1 MPEARRRIIVKKPGG
16 YSAFDFDETPLEAP
30 GPGQVQIDV
39 RACGINFADISV
51 RLGLYAAAKD
61 AYPLC
66 PGLEFAGIARR
77 TGSGVSRYSVGDRV
91 FGVTRFGAYTTV
103 INCPVEHIWPLPETW
118 DFEKGAAFPVA
129 YLTAYYGLHNIGQL
143 RDSDTALVHSAAG
156 GVGTALIHLLS
167 VNNERTKVSVAQS
180 GVSRLSVGVV
190 GRPEKVSH
198 VKSAGAKFV
207 IDKSSEPLWKRA
219 EEISPEGYDL
229 ILDANGASTLRDS
242 YRHIRSSGR
251 LLVYGFASM
260 FSHSGRKNWLKLA
273 WDYLRTP
280 RFSPFDL
287 TGANKSI
294 CGFNLIYLFEKVEL
308 FRDIMNR
315 LLDLD
320 SEGLIPPMPVTSF
333 PFEDIVKAHQAIE
346 SGNTIG
352 KLILKI

>member
-1 MPEARRRIIVKKPGG
+1 MRIIVKKPGG
-16 YSAFDFDETPLEAP
+16 YSAFGFDETSLEAP
-30 GPGQVQIDV
+30 GPGEVQIDV
-39 RACGINFADISV
+39 RASGINFADISV

-66 PGLEFAGIARR
+66 PGLEFAGIVRR
-77 TGSGVSRYSVGDRV
+77 TGSVVSGYSVGDRV

-129 YLTAYYGLHNIGQL
+129 YLTAYYGLYNVGQL
-143 RDSDTALVHSAAG
+143 RDSDTVLVHSAAG

-167 VNNERTKVSVAQS
+167 VNNERTKASVVQR
-180 GVSRLSVGVV
+180 GVPRLTAGVV
-190 GRPEKVSH
+190 GGPEKVSH
-198 VKSAGAKFV
+198 VMAAGAQYV
-207 IDKSSEPLWKRA
+207 IDKSSEPLWKKA
-219 EEISPEGYDL
+219 EELSPEGYDL

-242 YRHIRSSGR
+242 YRHVRPTGR

-260 FSHSGRKNWLKLA
+260 FSHSGRKNWVKLV

-294 CGFNLIYLFEKVEL
+294 CGFNLIYLFEKVKL
-308 FRDIMNR
+308 FRDIMKR
-315 LLDLD
+315 LIDLD
-320 SEGLIPPMPVTSF
+320 SEGLIPPMPITTF
-333 PFEDIVKAHQAIE
+333 PFEDIIKAHQAVE
-346 SGNTIG
+346 SGKTIG
-352 KLILKI
+352 KLVLKV